1 MLRFA
6 WLIVGALAVVVS
18 VVGIPARVEELH
30 WRTFAVVPLD
40 KIVTLS
46 SELLIASVFF
56 CAAGVIAWHAANRL
70 LGLALAI
77 TLAALGA
84 VEAGMSDALINPEV
98 SPVWQIAHWPVL
110 LLRWVALV
118 GSLLLLY
125 TFPNGRF
132 TPRWTKL
139 PAAIWVALVTA
150 WLVAPDLPFNAI
162 YGPTWRR
169 TPIGSF
175 VVSFS
180 WFACGILAQVLRYR
194 RAATSVERQQIKW
207 WAVGCSAAFG
217 GFLWYY
223 GIWLIGEIQLEL
235 LPTLVYW
242 TLRPAGLALLMALL
256 PVCLAIAILRY
267 QLLDIDLVINR
278 ALVYG
283 ALSACVIGLYVLLV
297 GGMGW
302 LARGSGG
309 PLYQLV
315 VTCAIA
321 LLVHPLRDWLQRA
334 VNHLLYGERDEPYA
348 VLSRLNRRLEVA
360 LSADSALPTIVET
373 VARALK
379 LPYVAIALYGGQGA
393 VAQIVAYEVEPEAQ
407 GQRNAIVALPLTYQG
422 AAIGELR
429 LALRGGE
436 DALLAADRRLLEDL
450 ALQAGIIAHDAR
462 LSADLQQ
469 SRERLVSAREEERRR
484 IRRDLHDGLGPTLA
498 SLSFRIDAA
507 RNLLRRDP
515 EQAEAL
521 LSDATGQIQQTIADV
536 RRLVYALRPP
546 ALDELGLVAAL
557 RQHVDA
563 HLHAPTRVMLHAPT
577 HLPPLSAAVEVA
589 TYRIALEALTNVFRH
604 AHAATCVVRIAVEQ
618 NQLLVEVVDNGIG
631 VALEYAT
638 GVGLAAMRERAA
650 EVGGACSIEPTP
662 GGGTTVRAQLP
673 LHTG

>member
-1 MLRFA
+1 MF
-6 WLIVGALAVVVS
+6 
-18 VVGIPARVEELH
+18 
-30 WRTFAVVPLD
+30 
-40 KIVTLS
+40 
-46 SELLIASVFF
+46 
-56 CAAGVIAWHAANRL
+56 
-70 LGLALAI
+70 
-77 TLAALGA
+77 LGA
-84 VEAGMSDALINPEV
+84 
-98 SPVWQIAHWPVL
+98 
-110 LLRWVALV
+110 
-118 GSLLLLY
+118 
-125 TFPNGRF
+125 
-132 TPRWTKL
+132 
-139 PAAIWVALVTA
+139 
-150 WLVAPDLPFNAI
+150 
-162 YGPTWRR
+162 
-169 TPIGSF
+169 
-175 VVSFS
+175 
-180 WFACGILAQVLRYR
+180 
-194 RAATSVERQQIKW
+194 
-207 WAVGCSAAFG
+207 
-217 GFLWYY
+217 LWYY
-223 GIWLIGEIQLEL
+223 GIWLFGEIQPGV
-235 LPTLVYW
+235 LPPFIYF
-242 TLRPAGLALLMALL
+242 TLRPGGQALLMALL

-283 ALSACVIGLYVLLV
+283 ALSACVISLYVLLV

-309 PLYQLV
+309 PLYQLI
-315 VTCAIA
+315 VTCVIA

-360 LSADSALPTIVET
+360 LSADAALPTIVET
-373 VARALK
+373 VARTLK
-379 LPYVAIALYGGQGA
+379 LPYVAIALHGGQGV
-393 VAQIVAYEVEPEAQ
+393 VAQVIAYGVEPEAQ
-407 GQRNAIVALPLTYQG
+407 GQRTAIVALPLTYQG
-422 AAIGELR
+422 TAIGELR

-436 DALLAADRRLLEDL
+436 DAFPAADRRLLEDL

-515 EQAEAL
+515 EQVEAL

-546 ALDELGLVAAL
+546 ALDELGLVDAL

-563 HLHAPTRVMLHAPT
+563 HLHAPTRVTLHAPA

-589 TYRIALEALTNVFRH
+589 AYRIALEALTNVFRH
-604 AHAATCVVRIAVEQ
+604 AHATTCVVRIAVEQ

-631 VALEYAT
+631 VAPERVT

-662 GGGTTVRAQLP
+662 GGGTTVHAQLP